1 MGFDPVT
8 LGIGAAVAGGKYL
21 AGRKKNKQNQKIMDA
36 EKARTQGFTDEFRT
50 DARARLGKAREKDE
64 GVYNYLDAAY
74 KKQAGG
80 GDDIS
85 YNTRALPGY
94 TDMARTGGWDPR
106 DTADVE
112 GNIGRWDE
120 IARGEGS
127 NSTFKEFSET
137 GGYTDADKTNI
148 RQRIAGQTPALYARL
163 KENMANRGR
172 ISGGYGSGVDTA
184 SLALA
189 RGGAQENAA
198 AVRDGEIGLS
208 ESVRA
213 GRMSG
218 AEGYSRNVLSALAAK
233 NAARQGMVDSRTRG
247 QSVGLSGMNDISQG
261 EFGADASNR
270 ANRNAG
276 IEGSMRLRQMGAS
289 GEESA
294 AISQWM
300 ASLGMDAQQQERFL
314 AQQLRQNEATGRTTQ
329 DLFKD
334 LFGVADAA
342 MRKKKGGDEYDDD
355 AGGSWDIGGV

>member
-1 MGFDPVT
+1 MGFDPIT

-21 AGRKKNKQNQKIMDA
+21 SGRSKNKKNQKAIDA
-36 EKARTQGFTDEFRT
+36 ERQRTQGFTDEFRN
-50 DARARLGKAREKDE
+50 DAQTRLAGAREKDK

-80 GDDIS
+80 GDDVS

-94 TDMARTGGWDPR
+94 EDMARTGGWRDS

-112 GNIGRWDE
+112 GNIRGWDE
-120 IARGEGS
+120 IAQGRGS
-127 NSTFKEFSET
+127 NATFKEFSET
-137 GGYTDADKTNI
+137 GGYTDEDKTNI

-163 KENMANRGR
+163 KENLANRGR

-189 RGGAQENAA
+189 RGGAQANAE
-198 AVRDGEIGLS
+198 AVREGEIGLS
-208 ESVRA
+208 ESIRS
-213 GRMSG
+213 GRTAG

-247 QSVGLSGMNDISQG
+247 QSVGLSGMNDISRG
-261 EFGADASNR
+261 EFGADVSNR
-270 ANRNAG
+270 DNRNAG

-289 GEESA
+289 GEESS
-294 AISQWM
+294 AIAQWM
-300 ASLGMDAQQQERFL
+300 ASLGMDASQQERFL
-314 AQQLRQNEATGRTTQ
+314 AQQLQQNAATGKTTQ
-329 DLFKD
+329 DLFRD

-342 MRKKKGGDEYDDD
+342 MRKKKQENPEYDDD
-355 AGGSWDIGGV
+355 PGGAWA